1 MDQSDRLSRLLLEAR
16 RALAAARPKERR
28 LHLVGSE
35 PAPEPERPRARV
47 LEFRPRAQ
55 DGGENW
61 EDKTC
66 GG

>member
-1 MDQSDRLSRLLLEAR
+1 MDRLRDLLERAR
-16 RALAAARPKERR
+16 RELASARPKERR
-28 LHLVGSE
+28 LRVVGAE
-35 PAPEPERPRARV
+35 LAPEPERPRARV

-55 DGGENW
+55 DGGGNR